1 MKNMAG
7 SKIRILLVDDH
18 QIIREGLR
26 SIIEE
31 QADLEIVA
39 EAADGE
45 MAIEA
50 ARQFRPDVVIM
61 DVNMPRMNGL
71 EATRQIKAELP
82 RIRVIGLS
90 MHGDQRMAVA
100 MQETGGAAYL
110 SKSGS
115 VDVLCSTIR
124 SSMAKVS

>member
-1 MKNMAG
+1 MAG
-7 SKIRILLVDDH
+7 STIRILLVDDH
-18 QIIREGLR
+18 PIFREGLR

-39 EAADGE
+39 EAVDGE

-50 ARQFRPDVVIM
+50 ARQCRPDVVIM
-61 DVNMPRMNGL
+61 DVSMPRMNGW
-71 EATRQIKAELP
+71 EATRQIEAELP

-90 MHGDQRMAVA
+90 MHGDQRMAIAV
-100 MQETGGAAYL
+100 QEAGVSAYL
-110 SKSGS
+110 SKSSSFGA
-115 VDVLCSTIR
+115 LCSTIR